1 MKWIEARIVF
11 DAPDTGL
18 AVELISNI
26 FYELGL
32 SGVVV
37 EDPTMDST
45 EDWADTPLE
54 RPDHHAV
61 IGYIPADE
69 RIQDCCRRL
78 ESELSRLEEQTGIGW
93 EVVYDETAEEDWAE
107 SWKQFFKPQKITDR
121 LVVKPTWKAYT
132 PAAGEIILKI
142 DPGMAFGTGTHPT
155 TSLCLELIEKYLKP
169 NDTFLDIGT
178 GSGILMIAA
187 AKLGAS
193 KLTGIDTDPM
203 AVSVARSNL
212 ALNDIHTDRF
222 SVETG
227 DLARRIDTQFQMVVS
242 NILSEVILRLLDDL
256 KAVLSQKGM
265 FIFSG
270 ITRQNLNEVLDK
282 IETSGFQA
290 IEISTREEWA
300 AVAGSYKDYSISN
313 SFESNQ

>member
-1 MKWIEARIVF
+1 MKWIEARVVF
-11 DAPDTGL
+11 DFPDTGL

-32 SGVVV
+32 TGVVV
-37 EDPTMDST
+37 EDPTMEST
-45 EDWADTPLE
+45 EDWVDAPQD
-54 RPDHHAV
+54 RPDRNAV

-69 RIQDCCRRL
+69 RLPDRCHRL
-78 ESELSRLEEQTGIGW
+78 ESELSRLEKQTGIVL
-93 EVVYDETAEEDWAE
+93 EIVYDETVEEDWAE
-107 SWKQFFKPQKITDR
+107 SWKQFFKPQKISDR

-132 PAAGEIILKI
+132 PAADEIILEI

-155 TSLCLELIEKYLKP
+155 TCLCLELIEKYLKP
-169 NDTFLDIGT
+169 HDTFLDIGT

-203 AVSVARSNL
+203 AVEVARSNL
-212 ALNDIHTDRF
+212 ALNDIPGDRY

-227 DLARRIDTQFQMVVS
+227 HLTRGINTKFQIVVS

-256 KAVLSQKGM
+256 EPVLAEKGM

-270 ITRQNLNEVLDK
+270 ITRQNLKEVLDK
-282 IETSGFQA
+282 IETKGFQA
-290 IEISTREEWA
+290 IQTCNREEWA
-300 AVAGSYKDYSISN
+300 AVAGSHKAQVAYRN
-313 SFESNQ
+313 RLWR

>member
-11 DAPDTGL
+11 DFPDTGL

-32 SGVVV
+32 TGVVV
-37 EDPTMDST
+37 EDPTMEST
-45 EDWADTPLE
+45 EEWVDAPQDI
-54 RPDHHAV
+54 PDRNAV

-69 RIQDCCRRL
+69 RIQDRCRRL
-78 ESELSRLEEQTGIGW
+78 ESELSRLEEQTGIDL
-93 EVVYDETAEEDWAE
+93 EIVYDETVEEDWAE
-107 SWKQFFKPQKITDR
+107 SWKQFFKPQKISDR

-132 PAAGEIILKI
+132 PVAEEIILEI

-155 TSLCLELIEKYLKP
+155 TCLCLELIEKYLKP
-169 NDTFLDIGT
+169 HDTFLDIGT

-193 KLTGIDTDPM
+193 TLTGIDTDPV
-203 AVSVARSNL
+203 AVEVARSNL
-212 ALNDIHTDRF
+212 VLNNIPADRF
-222 SVETG
+222 CVETG
-227 DLARRIDTQFQMVVS
+227 HLACGINTQFQLVVS

-256 KAVLSQKGM
+256 ETVLAENGM

-270 ITRQNLNEVLDK
+270 ITRQNLKEILDK
-282 IETSGFQA
+282 IETKGFRA
-290 IEISTREEWA
+290 IQICTREEWA
-300 AVAGSYKDYSISN
+300 AVAGSNKD
-313 SFESNQ
+313 